1 MAFSGPYGGGA
12 SGPFYKKA
20 TLFVGR
26 HGFRTLRRTRAAFF
40 VSCGGEPREVSWN
53 CKRTYGRSARKAQG
67 MSSERSVCLL

>member
-1 MAFSGPYGGGA
+1 MAFSGPSGGGA

-40 VSCGGEPREVSWN
+40 ASCGGEPREVSWN
-53 CKRTYGRSARKAQG
+53 CQRTVCPHGAKSAG
-67 MSSERSVCLL
+67 NVE

>member
-1 MAFSGPYGGGA
+1 MAFSGPSGGGA

-40 VSCGGEPREVSWN
+40 CVLRRRAAGGIME
-53 CKRTYGRSARKAQG
+53 
-67 MSSERSVCLL
+67 L